1 VILSRICEKDAR
13 DRRCRIN
20 EIRVHDPFSRNA
32 NRTAHRLSF
41 AKYRRPS
48 SRDLRPAVV
57 RWVYLG
63 VSPPA
68 SPPSRLNCQSRVVL
82 FSACA
87 ADERQRN
94 RSSLLAQKKKRDG
107 RICREELSRSGKTK
121 LESIHDEMTTTDHY

>member
-1 VILSRICEKDAR
+1 MILSRICEK

-32 NRTAHRLSF
+32 NRTAHRPSF

-82 FSACA
+82 SSACA

-94 RSSLLAQKKKRDG
+94 RSSLLAQRKKRDG
-107 RICREELSRSGKTK
+107 REIEERVGQRPWSRNVAPG
-121 LESIHDEMTTTDHY
+121 LNEFH